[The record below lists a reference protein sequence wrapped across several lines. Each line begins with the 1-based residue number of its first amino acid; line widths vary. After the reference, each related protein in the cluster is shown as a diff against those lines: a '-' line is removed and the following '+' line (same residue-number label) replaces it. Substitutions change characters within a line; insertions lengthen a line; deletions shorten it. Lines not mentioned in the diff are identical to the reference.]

1 MCPKFIFKR
10 EVWAIQKK
18 KHEKPTVSH
27 KNQLHALR
35 KGLVEGCNKALI
47 KALLDDLLDG
57 KILNDGEVEYI
68 DEENRVSSDKMR
80 VLVDS
85 VRKKGDASSNFL
97 IQRVAIRDSML
108 SAKLGIT
115 APAELPLSK
124 QETKAEPPSQKTPSE
139 SPLPKQ
145 EQNVKPPS
153 QTTING
159 ITLCSKE
166 EYERISTEERDHIYS
181 IKPREERTR
190 LALIICNVK
199 FEHCTLRNGAEC
211 DVDGMEKLL
220 EGLGYKVVKKTNL
233 TVQEMRETMK
243 DFAAEEKHMTSDSTF
258 LVFMSHGQRDVICGT
273 DSQESKEGAINA
285 LHVDEIF
292 STFNNKNCRVL
303 RDKPKI
309 IIIQACRGSERSL
322 ALVSDS
328 TCAPP
333 SDVEENLE
341 DDAMEHDAM
350 RMLQKETDF
359 ICFCSTTPD
368 TVSWRD
374 PTKGSLFIL
383 RLIEQIKKD
392 AHRFSIEDI
401 FRNVQ
406 FSFKNKV
413 QMPTQ
418 ERKTLLK
425 KFYLFPGI

>member
-1 MCPKFIFKR
+1 M
-10 EVWAIQKK
+10 AD
-18 KHEKPTVSH
+18 
-27 KNQLHALR
+27 QLHNLR
-35 KGLVEGCNKALI
+35 KGLVEGCNKALV
-47 KALLDDLLDG
+47 KGLLDDLLAK

-68 DEENRVSSDKMR
+68 DEENCVPSDKMR
-80 VLVDS
+80 ALVDY

-97 IQRVAIRDSML
+97 IEKVAERDSML
-108 SAKLGIT
+108 SAKLGIP
-115 APAELPLSK
+115 APPLSK
-124 QETKAEPPSQKTPSE
+124 QETKVEPPSQKTPSE
-139 SPLPKQ
+139 SSLPKQ

-190 LALIICNVK
+190 LALIICNDK
-199 FEHCTLRNGAEC
+199 FKHFNLRNGAEC

-220 EGLGYKVVKKTNL
+220 EGLGYQVVKKNNL
-233 TVQEMRETMK
+233 TVEEMRKTMK
-243 DFAAEEKHMTSDSTF
+243 DFAAEEKHVNSDSTF

-273 DSQESKEGAINA
+273 DTQDSDKGAKNA

-359 ICFCSTTPD
+359 VCFCSTTPD

-374 PTKGSLFIL
+374 PKKGSLFIL
-383 RLIEQIKKD
+383 RLIEHIKKD
-392 AHRFSIEDI
+392 AHHYSIEDI
-401 FRNVQ
+401 FRDVQ
-406 FSFKNKV
+406 LSFKNKV